1 MNAALTTD
9 SSLDEQIIALD
20 PSRDSGM
27 YPIGKLEA
35 HQRNIRH
42 KAISIFVFHKDQLLL
57 QKRADNKYH
66 SGGLWAN
73 TVCTHP
79 RWQENSDACAAR
91 RLQEELGWTV
101 PLRHFGQIDYAAQV
115 GTLFENEQ
123 VQCYFG
129 KMHDLIDV
137 SRFNHDEVAAV
148 EWLSIPSIL
157 QRIEHQPETFTEWLK
172 IYLSEHHTL
181 IAEQLRD
188 PVDLPT
194 SSG

>member
-1 MNAALTTD
+1 MNAAPTTD

-20 PSRDSGM
+20 PSCDSGM

-57 QKRADNKYH
+57 QKRADNKF
-66 SGGLWAN
+66 
-73 TVCTHP
+73 CTHP

-115 GTLFENEQ
+115 GPLFENEQ

-157 QRIEHQPETFTEWLK
+157 QRIEHQPEIFTEWLK

-181 IAEQLRD
+181 IAEQLGD

-194 SSG
+194 STG